1 MDGRMVGF
9 RWADV
14 SGLSAWVVQG
24 GARPTIRAPHWHAII
39 TWRPAVRTP
48 LQAEM
53 KGLCNYAAKFSR
65 QGCGLTGL
73 HNATRIH

>member
-9 RWADV
+9 RLADV

-53 KGLCNYAAKFSR
+53 KGLRKLCCEIFKAGLWAD
-65 QGCGLTGL
+65 GLT
-73 HNATRIH
+73 